1 MEAIEKV
8 QNKIFEIRGCR
19 VMLDFDLAAL
29 YQVGTKRLKEQVKRN
44 SERFPPDFMF
54 QLTEN
59 EWREL
64 VAICDQFPATLKH
77 SHVLPTAF
85 TEQGVA
91 MLSAV
96 LRSAVAV
103 QTSLMIMRAFV
114 YMRRVL
120 ARTGN
125 LPATIREIEARL
137 ALLEHRCDDNLEAVN
152 DLSED
157 VRKDLD
163 ALYEAIGAL
172 SVKLPQAPK
181 SRRPIGFKK

>member
-1 MEAIEKV
+1 
-8 QNKIFEIRGCR
+8 
-19 VMLDFDLAAL
+19 MLDFDLAAL

-44 SERFPPDFMF
+44 SKRFPTDFMF

-59 EWREL
+59 EWKQL
-64 VAICDQFPATLKH
+64 VANCDRFPATLKH

-103 QTSLMIMRAFV
+103 ETSLMIMRAFV

-120 ARTGN
+120 AEPGN
-125 LPATIREIEARL
+125 SPATIREIEARL
-137 ALLEHRCDDNLEAVN
+137 ALLEHRCDDTLEAVN

-163 ALYEAIGAL
+163 TLYEAIGAL
-172 SVKLPQAPK
+172 SVRLPQAAKP
-181 SRRPIGFKK
+181 SQPIGFK